1 MTTEARRAA
10 VKARFGE
17 LMACER
23 RRSYLTVGELRTAQS
38 RLWKQAEEDVRRAVG
53 AEDGARRAEIERLL
67 PTMTV
72 AEQARAYTEIAESLA
87 LEHDY
92 TIEWRRPSAMPKGAS
107 AYADWSRRRIVVPTI
122 EGPIDQVEQ
131 RFAIKLHEAGHI
143 LAGPCRGAD
152 HQPDPTVKDWH
163 HCLRCETL
171 AWERAMELWPFSREM
186 FGRLQWSLGTYRRKT
201 PGPATAVAALDRQ
214 CSNLTYAEHVHRR
227 VDIKQALH
235 AWRLLT
241 PEQRL
246 DQRWAEITAR
256 REAMRAKGRNL
267 NAAK

>member
-1 MTTEARRAA
+1 MRAA
-10 VKARFGE
+10 H
-17 LMACER
+17 
-23 RRSYLTVGELRTAQS
+23 S
-38 RLWKQAEEDVRRAVG
+38 RLRAQAEADVRRSAASAEG
-53 AEDGARRAEIERLL
+53 AKRDSIRRAL
-67 PTMTV
+67 PDMNAPDRAT
-72 AEQARAYTEIAESLA
+72 AYTAIVESLA
-87 LEHDY
+87 REHNA
-92 TIEWRRPSAMPKGAS
+92 TVEWRHPSQIKGAS
-107 AYADWSRRRIVVPTI
+107 AYADWTTRTIVVPR
-122 EGPIDQVEQ
+122 IDSDVEE
-131 RFAIKLHEAGHI
+131 RFAVCLHELGHVVAGR
-143 LAGPCRGAD
+143 CRGAD
-152 HQPDPTVKDWH
+152 HQPDPTVKEWH

-246 DQRWAEITAR
+246 DQRWAEISAR

-267 NAAK
+267 NAAE